1 MVKERRNEIVD
12 KSGAVSANRALGALS
27 GFFGWAI
34 DQEYITGANPTLD
47 IKPLHEEDRTRV
59 LSEAELVHIW
69 LA

>member
-34 DQEYITGANPTLD
+34 DQEYITGTNPTLD

-59 LSEAELVHIW
+59 LSEAELV
-69 LA
+69 